1 MKSLYYIDYFF
12 LSFLGVLLLCT
23 PFAIMSELVNGIIM
37 GKLYWVQLILFI
49 FSIYIPFSLF
59 TKKQKPDISLT
70 WNDFILPL
78 IGIWSAI
85 AYPWTLN
92 PEPEKIIFIGQMV
105 ILWFIL
111 RYTIS
116 KYPMLGNYFLFVLIG
131 IGLIE
136 AIWGFKQLQG
146 WTQSSHSLFRLTGS
160 FFNPGPYSGYLAI
173 TLPIALGILLK
184 QSKRNILYYFAM
196 LCILTIIVILPAG
209 MSRSAWIAAICSCAW
224 VYAMYRLDWKR
235 IKIELIQHK
244 KPYIICGFLGCVL
257 FLAGS
262 TYFYTLKKDSA
273 DGRFLMWKVTAK
285 AIQKYPVIGTGL
297 GGFPAAYAEAQAEYM
312 TSRKASEQEKWIA
325 GCPEY
330 AFNEYLQIG
339 LEQGII
345 GLALF
350 MTCLG
355 SIVYKGIK
363 NKRYACCGGIIALAI
378 FAFSSYPLQLPEFW
392 VVLIFLGVMCVTPN
406 PDQIQKDE
414 TEPSH
419 NEWYKRVFLIGV
431 AILGITLFWTQKDY
445 YRAYQKWDRAQM
457 FYNNKAYRAALE
469 EYEPL
474 YPLLKHKPGFL
485 FEAAQCLSKTRQFE
499 QANEYLRRAVLL
511 SADPMLYYMM
521 AKNEQSLGQYRQA
534 EKHLLHAIDILPER
548 IYPYYLLMNL
558 YTEPSYFQPAK
569 LKMAIDSVLTKKP
582 KVESSAIKEMKEK
595 ARSMLNNT
603 SI

>member
-1 MKSLYYIDYFF
+1 
-12 LSFLGVLLLCT
+12 
-23 PFAIMSELVNGIIM
+23 
-37 GKLYWVQLILFI
+37 
-49 FSIYIPFSLF
+49 
-59 TKKQKPDISLT
+59 
-70 WNDFILPL
+70 
-78 IGIWSAI
+78 
-85 AYPWTLN
+85 
-92 PEPEKIIFIGQMV
+92 
-105 ILWFIL
+105 
-111 RYTIS
+111 
-116 KYPMLGNYFLFVLIG
+116 
-131 IGLIE
+131 
-136 AIWGFKQLQG
+136 
-146 WTQSSHSLFRLTGS
+146 
-160 FFNPGPYSGYLAI
+160 
-173 TLPIALGILLK
+173 
-184 QSKRNILYYFAM
+184 M

-312 TSRKASEQEKWIA
+312 TSGKASEQEKWIA

-392 VVLIFLGVMCVTPN
+392 VILIFLGVMCVTPN

-511 SADPMLYYMM
+511 SADPMHYYMM